1 VSTATLSP
9 DGRLTATS
17 DNDGVLKLWE
27 VKSLREV
34 RRFETLG
41 ERLVCV
47 TFSPDGRLLAG
58 SEHGTHPRVGIWDV
72 REGRLLLRLEGHREC
87 PSVAF
92 SPDGKLLATA
102 GLDGARLWDVPS
114 GRLRAMLKGHIMSVK
129 GVAFSPDGKT
139 LATGGDDRK
148 VKLWNIAT
156 QQEVATLEL
165 LRGGCRSIRFSPDGR
180 TLAAGHI
187 LGSEVE
193 IWLWQALSL
202 EESAVADRLRAEGK

>member
-1 VSTATLSP
+1 
-9 DGRLTATS
+9 
-17 DNDGVLKLWE
+17 
-27 VKSLREV
+27 
-34 RRFETLG
+34 
-41 ERLVCV
+41 
-47 TFSPDGRLLAG
+47 
-58 SEHGTHPRVGIWDV
+58 
-72 REGRLLLRLEGHREC
+72 
-87 PSVAF
+87 
-92 SPDGKLLATA
+92 
-102 GLDGARLWDVPS
+102 
-114 GRLRAMLKGHIMSVK
+114 MLKGHIMSVK

-202 EESAVADRLRAEGK
+202 EEIAVADRLRAEGK